1 MASYRTRLEKDLE
14 RWIAEG
20 LVPAASR
27 EPILAGVS
35 EPRRP
40 DAATAFA
47 VVGGILAGVAAIAF
61 VAANWNAIP
70 RLPRFGLILAIF
82 LGVCAATAW
91 AARAARPVLQNT
103 LLAVGALVF
112 AAAVGLTGQIFDIAG
127 DPQSALRGAGL
138 AALLLALA
146 GRSSGAALL
155 ALVFLGLSDFQ
166 SRAWQGDG
174 LPWLVPAAPVG
185 VALAWFWRSKPL
197 AHVAAPAAA
206 FAVLRLLVDAGSPQ
220 ASTLFAAAAGFALL
234 AAGARAL
241 AVRNEASA
249 PTLYGWFVV
258 SALAFLGAAGL
269 GDHGPPVMAHRGLW
283 LMASGGVVALG
294 LHDRRSLVTA
304 TGVLSLIGAGCAILF
319 DLGLGLMSAAAVFAG
334 VALLALAA
342 GWALRRRARP

>member
-1 MASYRTRLEKDLE
+1 MASYKTRLEKDLD

-20 LVPAASR
+20 LVPLASR
-27 EPILAGVS
+27 EPILAGVL
-35 EPRRP
+35 EVKRP

-82 LGVCAATAW
+82 LGVCAVAAW

-103 LLAVGALVF
+103 LLAVAALVF
-112 AAAVGLTGQIFDIAG
+112 AAAIGLTGQIFDIAG

-166 SRAWQGDG
+166 SRAWQGDS

-197 AHVAAPAAA
+197 AHVAAPALGFAA
-206 FAVLRLLVDAGSPQ
+206 LRLLTDAGAPH
-220 ASTLFAAAAGFALL
+220 AATLFAAAAGFALL

-241 AVRNEASA
+241 ADRNEASA
-249 PTLYGWFVV
+249 PTLHGWFVLA
-258 SALAFLGAAGL
+258 ALAFLGAAGL
-269 GDHGPPVMAHRGLW
+269 GDHGPPVILHRGVW
-283 LMASGGVVALG
+283 LLASGGVVALG

-304 TGVLSLIGAGCAILF
+304 IGVLSLIGAGCAILF
-319 DLGLGLMSAAAVFAG
+319 DLGLGLMSAAAVFAV

-342 GWALRRRARP
+342 GWALRRRAKP